1 MSEQRRVNVQKEIL
15 DQVQRHY
22 QKQQEEAAQKKE
34 AQDKQDSEKPKS
46 DSDLTKE
53 TLEKPRKIE
62 KRYEPNQDFYKI
74 FSDLIG
80 GRPVENKKPVVQ
92 STQRPE
98 AKVTNAIDSIIFK
111 GSPPEGNKVKQDQR
125 VGESKSSEP
134 SIFERMSHWA
144 APKARK
150 TQDSEAELEDSEV
163 SIEFSGETE
172 TDNGSEPSIFE
183 RLSHGADMKEQG
195 SEVNIESPEEI
206 EKSEKPSAPSMFER
220 LGHGGDV
227 KAQEEQSS
235 EPNIEFDE
243 KMEAP
248 GEEIETDKKSEPSIF
263 ERMAHAGNVKEQNSE
278 AKADSDKKK
287 EKKEPSLYERL
298 GSGFIEN
305 KRSK

>member
-34 AQDKQDSEKPKS
+34 AQDKQDPESPKS
-46 DSDLTKE
+46 DPDLTKE
-53 TLEKPRKIE
+53 NLEKPRKIE
-62 KRYEPNQDFYKI
+62 NRYEPNQDFYKI

-92 STQRPE
+92 SMQRPE
-98 AKVTNAIDSIIFK
+98 AKVTNAIESIIFK
-111 GSPPEGNKVKQDQR
+111 GSSPEGNKVKQDQR
-125 VGESKSSEP
+125 VDESKSSEP
-134 SIFERMSHWA
+134 SIFERLGHWA

-163 SIEFSGETE
+163 NIEFSGETE
-172 TDNGSEPSIFE
+172 TDNRSEPSIFE
-183 RLSHGADMKEQG
+183 RLSHGAEMKEQG
-195 SEVNIESPEEI
+195 SEVNIESHEEM
-206 EKSEKPSAPSMFER
+206 KSEKPSAPSMFER
-220 LGHGGDV
+220 LGRGGDV

-243 KMEAP
+243 KIEAS

-263 ERMAHAGNVKEQNSE
+263 ERMAHAGNVKEENSE